1 MFKSAIAIALLASVA
16 GLAGCATRGETVGTL
31 GGAAVGAGLSQ
42 GSLLGTAAG
51 GVVGYEVGRNYSQH
65 HR

>member
-16 GLAGCATRGETVGTL
+16 ALAGCATRGETVGTL

-51 GVVGYEVGRNYSQH
+51 GAVGYQVGRNYSQH

>member
-1 MFKSAIAIALLASVA
+1 MYKSAIVIALLASVA

-31 GGAAVGAGLSQ
+31 GGAAAGYGLTG
-42 GSLLGTAAG
+42 GSVLGTAVG
-51 GVVGYEVGRNYSQH
+51 GVAGYEVGRNYSQH

>member
-1 MFKSAIAIALLASVA
+1 MYKSALVIALLASIA

-31 GGAAVGAGLSQ
+31 GGAAAGYGLTGSPLGGAV
-42 GSLLGTAAG
+42 G
-51 GVVGYEVGRNYSQH
+51 GVAGYEVGRNYSQH

>member
-16 GLAGCATRGETVGTL
+16 GLSGCATRGETVGTL